1 MCERRTEKIAASRK
15 PNSVPRLRPLDADY
29 GAATT
34 IPLARPSLAGSSDL
48 PGGSDGPSV
57 ARRDRRARLPIW
69 SCSVRGFACHRC
81 YQRCGALLP
90 HLFTLTHRSPRSGP
104 RRAVCFLCHF
114 PSGCPDRALPG
125 ALSCG
130 VRTFLPPSRL
140 FEPLRRCKPLRA
152 CRAEARESGR
162 RRTVVWLAANLYC
175 TTVPRP
181 NRSGAGG
188 VLLSD
193 IERMRRCTSV
203 SIACRDC

>member
-81 YQRCGALLP
+81 YQRRGALLP
-90 HLFTLTHRSPRSGP
+90 HLFTLTHRRPRSGP

-140 FEPLRRCKPLRA
+140 FEPLRRGKPLRA

-193 IERMRRCTSV
+193 IERMRGCTSV

>member
-140 FEPLRRCKPLRA
+140 FEPLRR
-152 CRAEARESGR
+152 
-162 RRTVVWLAANLYC
+162 TVVWLAANLYC

-193 IERMRRCTSV
+193 IERMRGCTSV